1 MMTPL
6 QANLGVIRNLQPEND
21 EAGLQLMSMLVG
33 HQRGPMVAMLSLN
46 QAMLLRKSGAA
57 PAMVLP
63 TMVLPTMALPTMALP
78 TMALKIA
85 QICLRQSLPRRF
97 KVTKIAINHPNKY
110 ILAGF
115 ATPEMAL
122 KTCDPHA

>member
-1 MMTPL
+1 MMTL
-6 QANLGVIRNLQPEND
+6 RQVALGAIRIPRLKMIK
-21 EAGLQLMSMLVG
+21 LIWLLMSVLVG
-33 HQRGPMVAMLSLN
+33 HQRGPMVAMLLLN

-63 TMVLPTMALPTMALP
+63 TM
-78 TMALKIA
+78 ALKIA

-97 KVTKIAINHPNKY
+97 EVTKIAINHPNKY

>member
-1 MMTPL
+1 MIKL
-6 QANLGVIRNLQPEND
+6 LWL
-21 EAGLQLMSMLVG
+21 LMSMLVG
-33 HQRGPMVAMLSLN
+33 HQRGPMVAMLLLN

-63 TMVLPTMALPTMALP
+63 TMVLP